1 MITAPR
7 WVWRRGTAR
16 KAAPAPLAG
25 GVQFGLGMSAKP
37 PLSVAAALDAL
48 AALVAA
54 VGLTALPRPAAA
66 DPAAEGSA
74 GSAAAPAAERAAT
87 PATAPSAAP
96 SAAPAAAPAAAP
108 SSAPSAAPS
117 SRQAPRL
124 SARSAAHPRVQI
136 AAALLGGSVSLS
148 GAEHE
153 APDGTGQGLSLTAAY
168 FPLQRLGVVAE
179 VERQWAEFPMCHA
192 DGACYTDRAET
203 QTLFTAGV
211 RLPFATSRSSAL
223 ALDATA
229 GVAASETGYVGRLWS
244 PVFAGTLSWRM
255 ELGPM
260 EAGVMARA
268 STTTQR
274 EHELTVTTLAVGLL
288 AGKSW

>member
-1 MITAPR
+1 
-7 WVWRRGTAR
+7 
-16 KAAPAPLAG
+16 
-25 GVQFGLGMSAKP
+25 MSAKP
-37 PLSVAAALDAL
+37 RVSIASAL
-48 AALVAA
+48 AALAA
-54 VGLTALPRPAAA
+54 ATGVTALPRAAS
-66 DPAAEGSA
+66 G
-74 GSAAAPAAERAAT
+74 APT
-87 PATAPSAAP
+87 AAP
-96 SAAPAAAPAAAP
+96 SADPSADRSTAPPAAAPADPSADPSADRSAVPSADRSAASSTAP
-108 SSAPSAAPS
+108 SSP
-117 SRQAPRL
+117 PRPG
-124 SARSAAHPRVQI
+124 RSTRHQQPPRVQV
-136 AAALLGGSVSLS
+136 AAALLRGSVSLS
-148 GAEHE
+148 GAENE

-179 VERQWAEFPMCHA
+179 VGRQWAEFPMCHA

-255 ELGPM
+255 ELGPV
-260 EAGVMARA
+260 EAGLLARA
-268 STTTQR
+268 STTTQS
-274 EHELTVTTLAVGLL
+274 EHELTVTTLAFGLL

>member
-1 MITAPR
+1 
-7 WVWRRGTAR
+7 
-16 KAAPAPLAG
+16 
-25 GVQFGLGMSAKP
+25 MSAKP
-37 PLSVAAALDAL
+37 RVSVASAL
-48 AALVAA
+48 AAL
-54 VGLTALPRPAAA
+54 AAA
-66 DPAAEGSA
+66 A
-74 GSAAAPAAERAAT
+74 GLAAPPRAALAA
-87 PATAPSAAP
+87 PLAEPLAAPLAEPSAAP
-96 SAAPAAAPAAAP
+96 SAPLPP
-108 SSAPSAAPS
+108 SLA
-117 SRQAPRL
+117 
-124 SARSAAHPRVQI
+124 ARSEAHPRVQV

-148 GAEHE
+148 GAENE

-168 FPLQRLGVVAE
+168 FPLQRLGVVVE
-179 VERQWAEFPMCHA
+179 VERRWAEFPMCHA

-229 GVAASETGYVGRLWS
+229 GMAASETGYVGRLWS

-255 ELGPM
+255 ELGPV
-260 EAGVMARA
+260 EAGLLARA
-268 STTTQR
+268 STTTQS

>member
-1 MITAPR
+1 M
-7 WVWRRGTAR
+7 
-16 KAAPAPLAG
+16 
-25 GVQFGLGMSAKP
+25 QFRLGMSAKP
-37 PLSVAAALDAL
+37 PLSVAAALHAL

-54 VGLTALPRPAAA
+54 AGLTALPRPAAA
-66 DPAAEGSA
+66 DPAAQGSA
-74 GSAAAPAAERAAT
+74 GSAAAPAADR
-87 PATAPSAAP
+87 
-96 SAAPAAAPAAAP
+96 AAAPA
-108 SSAPSAAPS
+108 AAPS

-124 SARSAAHPRVQI
+124 AARSEAHPRVQI

-153 APDGTGQGLSLTAAY
+153 APDGTGQGLSVSAAY

-179 VERQWAEFPMCHA
+179 VVRQWAEFPMCHA
-192 DGACYTDRAET
+192 DGACYTDRAEA

-229 GVAASETGYVGRLWS
+229 GMAASETGYVGRLWS